1 MNIKKISVAVLAGAI
16 IAGCGEKS
24 DEPAKDETKAEIKKD
39 ATEIKKAAAEKKDP
53 NEVVMTVN
61 GKSITRGK
69 LDADVEAI
77 IKFAGDKIPAERV
90 DDYRNMYRMQ
100 FLQGFMVENVLVAK
114 AVELGYKT
122 TDADRKERTEEL
134 MKQLARMPEA
144 PKTID
149 EYLNKHPFGKER
161 ARKEFENG
169 ILIDKMIKGEAAKD
183 GSVANKD
190 YAAEAKKIIDGI
202 VERNAKATKEAVSEA
217 DALKKIKE
225 LKAQLDKVPAKDLAA
240 KFGELAEAN
249 SDCPSGKRAKGD
261 LGPFTHG
268 MMVKEFDEAAFKLPV
283 GKVSEPVKTSYG
295 YHLIM
300 TTKKFPDVAA
310 QGDKPAEPEKVQAS
324 HILIKCGAAETQPVP
339 KAEEVIKYLKEN
351 DRRQFG
357 QKFVMGLVEKATI
370 TACDEFK
377 QLIPPKKNEVKENK
391 PATVENPAKK

>member
-24 DEPAKDETKAEIKKD
+24 DEPAKDETKAEIKKA

-77 IKFAGDKIPAERV
+77 LKFAGDKIPADRL

-249 SDCPSGKRAKGD
+249 SDCSTGKRAKGD

-268 MMVKEFDEAAFKLPV
+268 MMVKEFDEAAFNLPV
-283 GKVSEPVKTSYG
+283 GKVSEPVKTSHG
-295 YHLIM
+295 FHLIM
-300 TTKKFPDVAA
+300 TTKKFPAVAA

-357 QKFVMGLVEKATI
+357 QKFVMGLVENATI

-377 QLIPPKKNEVKENK
+377 QLIPPKKKEVKENK
-391 PATVENPAKK
+391 PATVEKPANK

>member
-77 IKFAGDKIPAERV
+77 LKFAGDKIPAERL

-249 SDCPSGKRAKGD
+249 SDCSTGKRAKGD

-283 GKVSEPVKTSYG
+283 GKVSEPVKTSRG

-300 TTKKFPDVAA
+300 TTKKFPAVAA

-357 QKFVMGLVEKATI
+357 QKFVMGLVENATI

-377 QLIPPKKNEVKENK
+377 QLIPPKKKEVKENK
-391 PATVENPAKK
+391 PATVEKPANK

>member
-24 DEPAKDETKAEIKKD
+24 DEPAKDETKAEIKKA
-39 ATEIKKAAAEKKDP
+39 ATEIKKAATEKKDP

-77 IKFAGDKIPAERV
+77 LKFVGDKIPADRL
-90 DDYRNMYRMQ
+90 DYYRNMYRMQ

-122 TDADRKERTEEL
+122 TDADRKERTKEL

-190 YAAEAKKIIDGI
+190 YAAEAKKIIDGMTI
-202 VERNAKATKEAVSEA
+202 SEA

-283 GKVSEPVKTSYG
+283 GKVSEPVKTSHG
-295 YHLIM
+295 FHLIM
-300 TTKKFPDVAA
+300 TTKKFPAVAA
-310 QGDKPAEPEKVQAS
+310 QGDQPAEPEKVQAS
-324 HILIKCGAAETQPVP
+324 HILIKCGAPETQPIP

-357 QKFVMGLVEKATI
+357 QKFVMDLVENATI

-377 QLIPPKKNEVKENK
+377 QLIPPKKEEVKENK
-391 PATVENPAKK
+391 PATVENPANK